1 MLFQIRSMVMSAAI
15 IFLLTPLICSARPV
29 DLDAAI
35 VQQMQETVRQ
45 QQKLLDLQD
54 EQLRQQSQNLESI
67 RQQITTLQ
75 KNAPSPQ
82 APAADLSATIAT
94 AAPPKTLTSG
104 TDRVKLSISGQ
115 INRAVSLV
123 DDGGASKLY
132 HLDNNVSNS
141 RIRFVGSLKI
151 SDDLQLGT
159 RIELAVSPDNSSQVS
174 QSNQAPGNYFNQ
186 RWAEM
191 SLQSKTLG
199 KLSLG
204 KGDAASKGTVI
215 QDLSRTDVVQYAGVS
230 DLAAGMFFR
239 KADSQHSLT
248 TIQIGNAFNYRDGLG
263 RQSRLRYDSP
273 SLLGFMLAGSI
284 VSGQRS
290 DLALYWGGQGYGF
303 RAVGAAAV
311 ANPRLSNSGLL
322 YDGSFSLLHSASGL
336 NLTVSGGIQKQTRT
350 KDGTN
355 FYSKLGWI
363 ADFTRQGY
371 TAFGLDYTNSGNMPA
386 SNNRAWSV
394 GAAVVQSFEKY
405 ATELYLQY
413 RIYSLKQ
420 GSGVLLDDMQV
431 STLGVRVKF

>member
-1 MLFQIRSMVMSAAI
+1 
-15 IFLLTPLICSARPV
+15 
-29 DLDAAI
+29 
-35 VQQMQETVRQ
+35 
-45 QQKLLDLQD
+45 
-54 EQLRQQSQNLESI
+54 
-67 RQQITTLQ
+67 
-75 KNAPSPQ
+75 
-82 APAADLSATIAT
+82 
-94 AAPPKTLTSG
+94 
-104 TDRVKLSISGQ
+104 
-115 INRAVSLV
+115 
-123 DDGGASKLY
+123 
-132 HLDNNVSNS
+132 
-141 RIRFVGSLKI
+141 
-151 SDDLQLGT
+151 
-159 RIELAVSPDNSSQVS
+159 
-174 QSNQAPGNYFNQ
+174 
-186 RWAEM
+186 
-191 SLQSKTLG
+191 
-199 KLSLG
+199 
-204 KGDAASKGTVI
+204 
-215 QDLSRTDVVQYAGVS
+215 
-230 DLAAGMFFR
+230 
-239 KADSQHSLT
+239 
-248 TIQIGNAFNYRDGLG
+248 
-263 RQSRLRYDSP
+263 
-273 SLLGFMLAGSI
+273 MLAGSI

-363 ADFTRQGY
+363 ADFSRQGY
-371 TAFGLDYTNSGNMPA
+371 TAFGLDYTCSGNMPA

>member
-1 MLFQIRSMVMSAAI
+1 MVSHIRYTLLFAI
-15 IFLLTPLICSARPV
+15 AFLLMPFVCSAGPV
-29 DLDAAI
+29 MVDTAL

-54 EQLRQQSQNLESI
+54 DQLRQQSQSLESI
-67 RQQITTLQ
+67 RQQITTMQ
-75 KNAPSPQ
+75 KADPPRKVPTADSSTVIAAT
-82 APAADLSATIAT
+82 APAT
-94 AAPPKTLTSG
+94 TLTSG
-104 TDRVKLSISGQ
+104 TDRVKLAISGQ
-115 INRAVSLV
+115 INRAVSIIN
-123 DDGGASKLY
+123 DGGAAKIY
-132 HLDNNVSNS
+132 HLDNNVTNS
-141 RIRFVGSLKI
+141 RIRFVGSLKF

-159 RIELAVSPDNSSQVS
+159 RMEMAVSPDSSSQVS
-174 QSNQAPGNYFNQ
+174 QSNQTPGDYFDL

-215 QDLSRTDVVQYAGVS
+215 QDLSCTDVVQYAGIS
-230 DLAAGMFFR
+230 DLSAGMLFR

-248 TIQIGNAFNYRDGLG
+248 STQIRNVFNYRDGLG

-273 SLLGFMLAGSI
+273 NLLGFTLASSI
-284 VSGQRS
+284 VSGQRT
-290 DLALYWGGQGYGF
+290 DLALYWAGQGYGF

-322 YDGSFSLLHSASGL
+322 YDGSFSVLHSASGL

-350 KDGTN
+350 KDATN
-355 FYSKLGWI
+355 LYAKLGWI
-363 ADFTRQGY
+363 AHFTRLGY
-371 TAFGLDYTNSGNMPA
+371 TAFGLDYTYSGNMPA
-386 SNNRAWSV
+386 SNDRAYSV